1 MRPACLLL
9 SLAGIDPLGQAA
21 MRGVVALQGARACR
35 GALPLTLLQRIRGL
49 RSIRFHHLHKSHT
62 VTVSGPLA
70 FRLKTLSKGCK
81 QASQLASH

>member
-1 MRPACLLL
+1 MRPACLFLG
-9 SLAGIDPLGQAA
+9 LAGIDPLGQAA
-21 MRGVVALQGARACR
+21 MRGVITLQGARACR

-62 VTVSGPLA
+62 VTVSGHLA

-81 QASQLASH
+81 QASQLACH